1 MALNLKTSN
10 SNNEIINRETVANV
24 VVLQER
30 VLELLLINFHTTLL
44 NMIFHAMLPFE
55 HFSTDVARKFGSIVL
70 IHVLFQQPH
79 CLKCFGA
86 CCTGM
91 LSFSIV
97 RRAAFVYS
105 KNWWGFVW
113 LRTYF
118 TGVFFSSECELKC
131 CWSAYPDWHGFAHTV
146 HEYFDALPRWISF
159 SCLLS
164 QYVVVNS
171 FPHWLQ
177 TFGPSVWERVWRCRD
192 FFIIECFS
200 ALWKIALVCGI
211 TMNLHA
217 PL

>member
-44 NMIFHAMLPFE
+44 NMIVHAMLPFE

-105 KNWWGFVW
+105 KN
-113 LRTYF
+113 
-118 TGVFFSSECELKC
+118 
-131 CWSAYPDWHGFAHTV
+131 
-146 HEYFDALPRWISF
+146 
-159 SCLLS
+159 
-164 QYVVVNS
+164 
-171 FPHWLQ
+171 
-177 TFGPSVWERVWRCRD
+177 
-192 FFIIECFS
+192 
-200 ALWKIALVCGI
+200 
-211 TMNLHA
+211 
-217 PL
+217 